1 MMAAPP
7 RPQTHALRTISSRHH
22 PIVRRYRAIAQSV
35 PHDES
40 PRPVLLD
47 GFHLIGEA
55 VSSGVPIESAAF
67 DRALLER
74 PDVVALVDRLSEAG
88 SDVFGAPKPV
98 LDALSPV
105 RTPSGAVAIALR
117 DNAGVDAT
125 VAASK
130 AIVVL
135 LHDVQDPGN

>member
-55 VSSGVPIESAAF
+55 VSSGVPLRGAGFGRGAAGG
-67 DRALLER
+67 AGGG
-74 PDVVALVDRLSEAG
+74 AAVDRLSEAG

-125 VAASK
+125 VAA
-130 AIVVL
+130 
-135 LHDVQDPGN
+135 